1 MTTKT
6 LAERI
11 ERLFK
16 TFRRKDGKEYSY
28 KDVEAGTGKA
38 VTAPYVW
45 KLRTG
50 EAQNPS
56 LRILRALSEF
66 FGVPMTYFIQDTSE
80 EELANLKLAAEL
92 RDTGVARIAL
102 RASEVDE
109 DGRRAILEMIEY
121 VRKAQGLDKE

>member
-1 MTTKT
+1 MTKT
-6 LAERI
+6 LAERL

-16 TFRRKDGKEYSY
+16 TFRRKDGKEYTY
-28 KDVEAGTGKA
+28 KDIEAGTGKA

-50 EAQNPS
+50 EAKNPS
-56 LRILRALSEF
+56 IRILRALSEF
-66 FGVPMTYFIQDTSE
+66 FGVPMTYFVEDTSE

-92 RDTGVARIAL
+92 RDPNVARIAL
-102 RASEVDE
+102 RARDLDE
-109 DGRRAILEMIEY
+109 DGQRAILEMIEY

>member
-1 MTTKT
+1 MTKT

-11 ERLFK
+11 EILFK
-16 TFRRKDGKEYSY
+16 TFRRRDGREHTY

-50 EAQNPS
+50 EAKNPS
-56 LRILRALSEF
+56 IRILRALSEF
-66 FGVPMTYFIQDTSE
+66 FGVPMTYFVEDTSE
-80 EELANLKLAAEL
+80 EELANLELAAQL

-102 RASEVDE
+102 LARDLDE
-109 DGRRAILEMIEY
+109 DGQRSILEMIDY
-121 VRKAQGLDKE
+121 VRKAQGLDKV